1 MMRVTNKSLSESIVR
16 NLNLVSSD
24 MAKANEVV
32 SSGKK
37 INRLSDDPVGLV
49 SVLDLRSSL
58 SNLDQLGRNLAAG
71 KSWLDAGES
80 ALNQVETILSDAKA
94 LCVQMGSANVG
105 AGERSNAVAV
115 VDGYLG
121 QILALA
127 NTQVGG
133 RYIFGGT
140 NTDVAPFAFNE
151 TGVGTPVVTQW
162 GPQNHPRSGG
172 LYTDTAAVT
181 YTFRTNT
188 AGAIGAGAV
197 VEWSTDGITWTQ
209 HTPTGG
215 GLESVTGITNG
226 LLVDFGNQGDAIAA
240 GDSFSVT
247 CHDPS
252 EQVDV
257 VYQGN
262 ETPFSVKIGKNMDVA
277 VGRNG
282 ESIFGQGGFDWDD
295 PGAGQDNIFKTLTD
309 LKKYLSL
316 DDAAS
321 VRETLTKLDDHLDN
335 IRSLISD
342 TGAKSLRLDTKDKI
356 IQDLNLNYTDRM
368 STIEDCDIAEA
379 IMRLQAKE
387 LGYQACLASSS
398 RVMQLTLLDYL

>member
-16 NLNLVSSD
+16 NLNLISSD

-105 AGERSNAVAV
+105 AGERSNAAAV

-140 NTDVAPFAFNE
+140 NTDVAPFVFND

-162 GPQNHPRSGG
+162 GPGNHPRSGG
-172 LYTDTAAVT
+172 LYTDTSTVT

-188 AGAIGAGAV
+188 AGTLGGGAV

-215 GLESVTGITNG
+215 GLESVTGIGNG
-226 LLVDFGNQGDAIAA
+226 LLVDFGNPGDTIAA
-240 GDSFSVT
+240 ADSFSVT

-262 ETPFSVKIGKNMDVA
+262 ENPFSVKIGKNMDVA

-282 ESIFGQGGFDWDD
+282 ESIFGQSGFDWND
-295 PGAGQDNIFKTLTD
+295 PGAGEDNIFKTLTD
-309 LKKYLSL
+309 LKKYLSQN
-316 DDAAS
+316 DADS

-379 IMRLQAKE
+379 ITSLQTKE